1 MAPTLR
7 EEVKADGRRIVVLDV
22 IVQVKKTE
30 LPDWKAIERVLGFD
44 WGVKGLLTAVVLG
57 SNEREPEHPVQL
69 SRPLFRDTGAPDGH
83 QARTR
88 RQLAHLKSPASNLA

>member
-7 EEVKADGRRIVVLDV
+7 EEVRGDGHRIVVLDV

-30 LPDWKAIERVLGFD
+30 LPDWQAIERVLGFD

-57 SNEREPEHPVQL
+57 SNERDPEHPVQL
-69 SRPLFRDTGAPDGH
+69 SRPLFLDTRGLDGH
-83 QARTR
+83 PRRTP
-88 RQLAHLKSPASNLA
+88 RQIDHTKAAVP